1 MVVTGARGGV
11 PTERSTARDRRR
23 RAGVALAVGTVALL
37 AAACSTTLGASTPP
51 APGNRVPSTLL
62 PGRFPPG
69 SVLAPA
75 ITLPS
80 RRSSTSLPNGRAD
93 QVDPKTGG
101 AGSASGSGRSPDVGA
116 TEGAR
121 LDGLA
126 GFYAPPLTLSAAPPG
141 SLVRSAV
148 MDTGGSLPPGATAYR
163 VVYDSTSLSGNLE
176 AVSGVIVVPG
186 GVPPRGGFPI
196 VSWAHGTTGVAA
208 SCAPSLSGLSGIPSL
223 TALVEAR
230 MIVVATD
237 YPGLGV
243 AGPDPY
249 LVGQSEAQSVLDI
262 ARAARNLEGQAAS
275 NRVLVVGYSQ
285 GGQAALFAGQI
296 APSYA
301 PELYLEGVAA
311 VAPVASITEL
321 APVVPGDR
329 DDPDAGFAAM
339 ALRSWSDTY
348 GNIPLG
354 SVLTDQAVRR
364 TAVMATS
371 CSGAVDAAYDGTPT
385 DQLFQAGWSTNPAAA
400 RRRRGQPAR
409 PCPHQRAVAG
419 GPGHSR
425 QSRPL
430 RLDHPAGDRQPVW
443 PPERRRSLR
452 GRQPAPATKEPWK
465 RASRSSSG
473 GWRHEWPDRS
483 RPTPAHPP
491 PSRPWAESRAWDGCG
506 SAAAALSPSQ
516 VAHRQP
522 GAPRAER
529 PRCR

>member
-1 MVVTGARGGV
+1 M
-11 PTERSTARDRRR
+11 
-23 RAGVALAVGTVALL
+23 
-37 AAACSTTLGASTPP
+37 
-51 APGNRVPSTLL
+51 PSTLL

-80 RRSSTSLPNGRAD
+80 PRSSTSLPPGRAD
-93 QVDPKTGG
+93 RPDPTTGG
-101 AGSASGSGRSPDVGA
+101 VGTASGSGRSPDVGP
-116 TEGAR
+116 TDGAR

-126 GFYAPPLTLSAAPPG
+126 GFYAPPLTLGAAPPG
-141 SLVRSAV
+141 SLVRSEV

-163 VVYDSTSLSGNLE
+163 VVYDTTSLSGSLV

-196 VSWAHGTTGVAA
+196 VSWAHGTTGVAV

-262 ARAARNLEGQAAS
+262 ARAARNLEGEAAS

-329 DDPDAGFAAM
+329 DDPDAGFAVM
-339 ALRSWSDTY
+339 ALRSWSATY

-354 SVLTDQAVRR
+354 SVLTDQAARR
-364 TAVMATS
+364 TAVMAAS
-371 CSGAVDAAYDGTPT
+371 CSGAVDAAYDGTAT
-385 DQLFQAGWSTNPAAA
+385 DHLFQAGWSTYPALRAA
-400 RRRRGQPAR
+400 DVTNQPGHAPTSAPLLVVQGTADNLVPYASTTR
-409 PCPHQRAVAG
+409 LVTDSLCGRQNDVVRYVAVAG
-419 GPGHSR
+419 AGHQGALEMS
-425 QSRPL
+425 
-430 RLDHPAGDRQPVW
+430 QPVILRW
-443 PPERRRSLR
+443 MAARVAGQVPPDSCPRSPERSL
-452 GRQPAPATKEPWK
+452 G
-465 RASRSSSG
+465 
-473 GWRHEWPDRS
+473 
-483 RPTPAHPP
+483 
-491 PSRPWAESRAWDGCG
+491 
-506 SAAAALSPSQ
+506 
-516 VAHRQP
+516 
-522 GAPRAER
+522 
-529 PRCR
+529 

>member
-11 PTERSTARDRRR
+11 PTERSTARVRRR
-23 RAGVALAVGTVALL
+23 RAGAALAAGTLVLVA
-37 AAACSTTLGASTPP
+37 AGCSTSLGASTPP
-51 APGNRVPSTLL
+51 AQRNRVASTPV
-62 PGRFPPG
+62 PGGFPPG

-80 RRSSTSLPNGRAD
+80 PRTPTSQPADRAAG
-93 QVDPKTGG
+93 VDPTTGG
-101 AGSASGSGRSPDVGA
+101 MRTASGSGPGPHVSPTDGA
-116 TEGAR
+116 Q

-126 GFYAPPLTLSAAPPG
+126 GFYAPPPGLSPAPPG
-141 SLVRSAV
+141 SLVRSEV
-148 MDTGGSLPPGATAYR
+148 MDTGDALPPGATAYR
-163 VVYDSTSLSGNLE
+163 VVYDSTSLTGNMV

-208 SCAPSLSGLSGIPSL
+208 FCAPSLSGLSGIPSL
-223 TALVEAR
+223 TTLVEAR
-230 MIVVATD
+230 VIVVATD

-275 NRVLVVGYSQ
+275 NRVLVLGYSQ

-301 PELYLEGVAA
+301 PELYLAGVAA

-321 APVVPGDR
+321 APVVPGNR
-329 DDPDAGFAAM
+329 DDPDAGFAVM

-364 TAVMATS
+364 TAVLATS

-385 DQLFQAGWSTNPAAA
+385 DQLFQPGWSTNPALRAA
-400 RRRRGQPAR
+400 DVANQPGHAPTSAPLLVVQGTADNLVPYASTTRLVTASLCGQSDVVRYVTVPGAGHQGALELGQPAILR
-409 PCPHQRAVAG
+409 WMAARVAG
-419 GPGHSR
+419 QVPPDSCPR
-425 QSRPL
+425 SPE
-430 RLDHPAGDRQPVW
+430 PALG
-443 PPERRRSLR
+443 
-452 GRQPAPATKEPWK
+452 
-465 RASRSSSG
+465 
-473 GWRHEWPDRS
+473 
-483 RPTPAHPP
+483 
-491 PSRPWAESRAWDGCG
+491 
-506 SAAAALSPSQ
+506 
-516 VAHRQP
+516 
-522 GAPRAER
+522 
-529 PRCR
+529 